1 MVNNSNEVNIDLENG
16 KVNECGELDTR
27 KTTLSKNKRGSCP
40 IPFPF
45 PCPCPLGLPC
55 LLPLVIP
62 VIIFG
67 FGLLALIGYIIYVYG
82 FNNGN
87 WNPTAN
93 AFASDPFSFVANQ
106 ANSYLVN
113 RLSDVDP
120 VSNFS
125 PNNN

>member
-1 MVNNSNEVNIDLENG
+1 MATPNNVQQIDLE
-16 KVNECGELDTR
+16 KGETNDVRIDGDLKIAAT
-27 KTTLSKNKRGSCP
+27 SKRGSCP

-55 LLPLVIP
+55 LLPLLIP
-62 VIIFG
+62 VIVFG

-93 AFASDPFSFVANQ
+93 AFASDPFNYLANQ
-106 ANSYLVN
+106 ANTYLVN

-120 VSNFS
+120 VSDFS
-125 PNNN
+125 PNTN